1 LTQMQKMMKKMGK
14 GGMGKMLRN
23 MKGQLPP
30 GMM

>member
-1 LTQMQKMMKKMGK
+1 MMKKMGK